1 MISRILAVVLALL
14 LSAGLATAECRAD
27 RVDLRGDWGNVSFSV
42 ELAAD
47 NATRA
52 RGLMFRESMPRFS
65 GMLFVYDHPVA
76 ARFWMRNTLIPL
88 DMIFINRFGVVK
100 RIHKEAI
107 PHDETVINGGN
118 GVLAVLE
125 VNGGLVDQL
134 GIEVGTEIRHPE
146 FGKTAK
152 WACNPT

>member
-1 MISRILAVVLALL
+1 MITRLLAVVLALL
-14 LSAGLATAECRAD
+14 VSTSFAMAQCRPD
-27 RVDLRGDWGNVSFSV
+27 RVDLRGDWGNVSFNV

-65 GMLFVYDHPVA
+65 GMLFVYEQPVA

-88 DMIFINRFGVVK
+88 DMIFIDRFGVVK

-107 PHDETVINGGN
+107 PKDETIIDGGN
-118 GVLAVLE
+118 GIFAVLE
-125 VNGGLVDQL
+125 INGGLVDQL
-134 GIEVGTEIRHPE
+134 GIDVGTEIRHPQ

-152 WACNPT
+152 WACDPA